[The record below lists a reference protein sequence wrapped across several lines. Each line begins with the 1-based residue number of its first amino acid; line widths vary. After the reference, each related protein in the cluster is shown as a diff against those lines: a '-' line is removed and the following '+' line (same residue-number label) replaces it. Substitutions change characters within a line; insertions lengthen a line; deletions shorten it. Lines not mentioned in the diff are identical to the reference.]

1 MTEKYTRLI
10 TQEYKNV
17 TFLELPIILFEVER
31 RGEIW
36 KTKEYY
42 PVAKINFIKRLSKYD
57 MLPHLKQLSKE
68 HNFIFSG

>member
-1 MTEKYTRLI
+1 MTEKCTRLI

-31 RGEIW
+31 EEGRFE
-36 KTKEYY
+36 KQEYY
-42 PVAKINFIKRLSKYD
+42 AVAKINFIKILSKYD

>member
-31 RGEIW
+31 EEGRFEKQKNI
-36 KTKEYY
+36 
-42 PVAKINFIKRLSKYD
+42 
-57 MLPHLKQLSKE
+57 ML
-68 HNFIFSG
+68 